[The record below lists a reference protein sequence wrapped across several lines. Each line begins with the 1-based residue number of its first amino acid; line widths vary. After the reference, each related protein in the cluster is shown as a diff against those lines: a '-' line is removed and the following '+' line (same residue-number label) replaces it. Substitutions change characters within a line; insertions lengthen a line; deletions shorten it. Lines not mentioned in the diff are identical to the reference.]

1 MRMDRAK
8 EREKDLEST
17 MKTLEE
23 EEEEKSMKLKEKKGW
38 MLRRN

>member
-8 EREKDLEST
+8 EREKDVEST

-23 EEEEKSMKLKEKKGW
+23 EEEESMKLKEKKGS
-38 MLRRN
+38 ML